1 MKIFLGDLTYT
12 TVTIATEALPINI
25 GYIASYCTKRFSNKV
40 DIKLFKYIE
49 ELEKAINESP
59 PDILGLSNYVWSQ
72 NVSNEM
78 FKLFTKKNPDGLK
91 NLGWTKFSNRY
102 AISKEIF

>member
-25 GYIASYCTKRFSNKV
+25 GYIASYCTKRFGNKV

-49 ELEKAINESP
+49 EL
-59 PDILGLSNYVWSQ
+59 
-72 NVSNEM
+72 
-78 FKLFTKKNPDGLK
+78 
-91 NLGWTKFSNRY
+91 
-102 AISKEIF
+102 